1 VPTAIRELVA
11 ENVLIIGDVAAL
23 VETSNPG
30 AIACGYHGAKAIL
43 KELNG
48 QKGYRE
54 YVDWLQKN

>member
-1 VPTAIRELVA
+1 MRTAIRELVA
-11 ENVLIIGDVAAL
+11 GNVLIIGDVAAL

-48 QKGYRE
+48 QKGYR
-54 YVDWLQKN
+54 